1 MIFMAQPWDNLG
13 SQEGTRS
20 GGAACNR
27 EPGRHG
33 ATRPCNSPGLGGEVR
48 VSILGPCSV
57 PLGGHHNL
65 LFGDSERVSLLRGKK
80 QGKPLKNIKI
90 IVINIHRMLF
100 RSLALLK
107 GSIFIN
113 SLKSHSN
120 ALEVRAYYYVYFNG
134 KEMEVQ
140 KFCSAINETEQKLDL
155 RHNGW
160 HCSQNC
166 EDTRTIREHPG
177 QGCSPA

>member
-1 MIFMAQPWDNLG
+1 M
-13 SQEGTRS
+13 
-20 GGAACNR
+20 
-27 EPGRHG
+27 
-33 ATRPCNSPGLGGEVR
+33 
-48 VSILGPCSV
+48 

-65 LFGDSERVSLLRGKK
+65 LFGDSERVSLPGGKK

-120 ALEVRAYYYVYFNG
+120 APEVRAYYYVYFNG
-134 KEMEVQ
+134 KEIEAQ
-140 KFCSAINETEQKLDL
+140 KFCSAINQTEQKLDL
-155 RHNGW
+155 RHNGGIAA
-160 HCSQNC
+160 
-166 EDTRTIREHPG
+166 RTAKT
-177 QGCSPA
+177 QGPSGNTQGRDAALPRKGLKSRLYRLESSP